1 MLLLQSFT
9 TETDRYIEAMGHR
22 HGMHRTD
29 LNALTAVLDAAR
41 EGRQITPGVLGST
54 LSLSSAATTALIDRL
69 GKTGHM
75 NRRRSDT
82 DRRQVQLEATDS
94 ARERGFEIFA
104 PMVDELLAV
113 VEQRSEEEVKM
124 LSAFIQ
130 ELRDAMVRARE
141 KGLAAGRGS
150 GAA

>member
-1 MLLLQSFT
+1 
-9 TETDRYIEAMGHR
+9 
-22 HGMHRTD
+22 
-29 LNALTAVLDAAR
+29 
-41 EGRQITPGVLGST
+41 
-54 LSLSSAATTALIDRL
+54 
-69 GKTGHM
+69 
-75 NRRRSDT
+75 
-82 DRRQVQLEATDS
+82 
-94 ARERGFEIFA
+94 
-104 PMVDELLAV
+104 MVDELLAV